1 MLSRAPR
8 APHITSFY
16 IYFLCFLFI
25 LIALSIE
32 MTRTKKSTATT
43 SPLKSQD
50 ASKKASKFDAG
61 AEAAE
66 VEGTECEEYVTLA
79 TLKQMHSIQESTLKS
94 IFESFI
100 MSVNLRVDDLVK
112 SVAEVKSSLE
122 YTQRDV
128 VDLGK
133 MAAKLKDAEE
143 EISSLQTDLRTQ
155 DSKLEYLENQ
165 IRRNNIR
172 ISGIPESPDETWE
185 VAEAKVKQAIQEQ
198 LGVDVDIERAHR
210 VERRN
215 HDRSSQDTQQRKPR
229 TIVCKLRCWKQ
240 REAVLKKARK
250 SKPSGLFISEDLA
263 LATLQRRAA
272 QVGKLREAKQ
282 AGKIAYF
289 VLDRLIIRD
298 KKIPST
304 V

>member
-1 MLSRAPR
+1 
-8 APHITSFY
+8 
-16 IYFLCFLFI
+16 
-25 LIALSIE
+25 

-79 TLKQMHSIQESTLKS
+79 ILKQMLSIQESTLKS

-122 YTQRDV
+122 YTQRDED
-128 VDLGK
+128 DLGK
-133 MAAKLKDAEE
+133 IADKLKDAEE
-143 EISSLQTDLRTQ
+143 EISTLQTDLRTQ
-155 DSKLEYLENQ
+155 DWKLEYLENQ
-165 IRRNNIR
+165 SRRNNIR
-172 ISGIPESPDETWE
+172 VSGIPESPDETWE

-215 HDRSSQDTQQRKPR
+215 RDRSSQDT
-229 TIVCKLRCWKQ
+229 
-240 REAVLKKARK
+240 
-250 SKPSGLFISEDLA
+250 
-263 LATLQRRAA
+263 
-272 QVGKLREAKQ
+272 
-282 AGKIAYF
+282 
-289 VLDRLIIRD
+289 
-298 KKIPST
+298 
-304 V
+304 

>member
-1 MLSRAPR
+1 
-8 APHITSFY
+8 
-16 IYFLCFLFI
+16 
-25 LIALSIE
+25 
-32 MTRTKKSTATT
+32 
-43 SPLKSQD
+43 
-50 ASKKASKFDAG
+50 
-61 AEAAE
+61 
-66 VEGTECEEYVTLA
+66 
-79 TLKQMHSIQESTLKS
+79 
-94 IFESFI
+94 
-100 MSVNLRVDDLVK
+100 
-112 SVAEVKSSLE
+112 
-122 YTQRDV
+122 
-128 VDLGK
+128 

-143 EISSLQTDLRTQ
+143 EISTLQTDLRTQ

-165 IRRNNIR
+165 SRRNNIR
-172 ISGIPESPDETWE
+172 VSGIPESPDETWE

-215 HDRSSQDTQQRKPR
+215 RDRSSQDTQQRKPR

-289 VLDRLIIRD
+289 VLDRLVIRD

-304 V
+304 A

>member
-1 MLSRAPR
+1 MIKPNFLEQYYSYCEYHRKDS
-8 APHITSFY
+8 SF
-16 IYFLCFLFI
+16 FCLVCCFVNH
-25 LIALSIE
+25 
-32 MTRTKKSTATT
+32 KKHHGE
-43 SPLKSQD
+43 LKSKGMPGFFY
-50 ASKKASKFDAG
+50 SS
-61 AEAAE
+61 
-66 VEGTECEEYVTLA
+66 Y
-79 TLKQMHSIQESTLKS
+79 
-94 IFESFI
+94 
-100 MSVNLRVDDLVK
+100 LVYEHAIK
-112 SVAEVKSSLE
+112 HKCKTWIS
-122 YTQRDV
+122 QRDF
-128 VDLGK
+128 GK

-143 EISSLQTDLRTQ
+143 EISTLQTDLRTQ

-165 IRRNNIR
+165 SRRNNIR
-172 ISGIPESPDETWE
+172 ASGILESPDETWE

-215 HDRSSQDTQQRKPR
+215 RDRSSQDTQQRKPR

-250 SKPSGLFISEDLA
+250 SKPSGLFISGDLA

-289 VLDRLIIRD
+289 VLDRLVIRD
-298 KKIPST
+298 KKYHRWPKGIAFFPSR
-304 V
+304 